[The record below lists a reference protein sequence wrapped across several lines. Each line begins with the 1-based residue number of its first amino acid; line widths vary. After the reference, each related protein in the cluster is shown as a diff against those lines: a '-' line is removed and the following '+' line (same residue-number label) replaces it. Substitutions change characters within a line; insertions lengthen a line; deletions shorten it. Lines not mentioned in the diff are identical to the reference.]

1 MVNEK
6 YESLLNEIYEKHY
19 SADNGKCKH
28 FAECSN
34 GQVLCDGL
42 IYNRAKL
49 GKYYGNGQYPKVMVV
64 GKEPITENREI
75 TQTASLD
82 EADNPHYRRTLYT
95 LATVLKEEPDGD
107 SYSDLKKYEELLDY
121 FCLTNYFKCSFTE
134 TEEIDGVKK
143 AKKNSGVFTNSIM
156 RKECWNVL
164 IDEIAVLK
172 PEIIII
178 QGTSYSNDFWKQIKT
193 FYGES
198 GLPKGDYK
206 MDYEELTKHK
216 YENGE
221 PLYIVWAYHPTARGN
236 RAWNKRLKNLQD
248 VLEELR
254 ECLGL

>member
-1 MVNEK
+1 
-6 YESLLNEIYEKHY
+6 
-19 SADNGKCKH
+19 
-28 FAECSN
+28 
-34 GQVLCDGL
+34 
-42 IYNRAKL
+42 
-49 GKYYGNGQYPKVMVV
+49 
-64 GKEPITENREI
+64 
-75 TQTASLD
+75 
-82 EADNPHYRRTLYT
+82 
-95 LATVLKEEPDGD
+95 
-107 SYSDLKKYEELLDY
+107 
-121 FCLTNYFKCSFTE
+121 
-134 TEEIDGVKK
+134 
-143 AKKNSGVFTNSIM
+143 M